1 MSNLAKL
8 CDDMND
14 YINTKGELPS
24 STSNSGFLN
33 QWHNLNNQYWM
44 DLFGDAYAVHDNTK
58 WCMPYWLEA
67 QVKQLVDHLNAYAS
81 QHPNVLNPPVN
92 EMYQLPRGAYLEHP
106 NVKKSKSIKT
116 ILWHTMMNL
125 REEVYNPA
133 MGIHLPNENS
143 SIGLLDPVTA
153 PAQTLFDWN

>member
-1 MSNLAKL
+1 MSNLAQL

-14 YINTKGELPS
+14 YINTKGKLLS
-24 STSNSGFLN
+24 STNTSGFLN
-33 QWHNLNNQYWM
+33 QWHNLDNQFWD
-44 DLFGDAYAVHDNTK
+44 DLFDDAYAIHDNTS

-67 QVKQLVDHLNAYAS
+67 QVKQLIDHLNRYCS

-92 EMYQLPRGAYLEHP
+92 EMMKLPKVAYLEHP
-106 NVKKSKSIKT
+106 KVRNSRSIKSI
-116 ILWHTMMNL
+116 LWQTMMNL
-125 REEVYNPA
+125 REELYNPA
-133 MGIHLPNENS
+133 MGIYLPNENS